1 MSDLPVQVLNEL
13 NLCRSNP
20 KVYSAKLQKTLQ
32 YYKGTTYQKP
42 GQTGIETEEGKANVQ
57 NCINYLKTFNPLPDL
72 VQSSALEKAASDHAK
87 DIGSTGN
94 FGHTGSNGSALDA
107 RIEKYAQ
114 WQGSRGENIDYG
126 NSKAED
132 IVISLLVDDGV
143 ADRVHRNNI
152 LNPSHLLVG
161 VGCCEH
167 TEMDSVCVIV
177 FGEHIVEVND
187 GKKSDLKGKNE
198 GNEAKGK
205 GKVEKAPLITP
216 KEEPKPFNPKD
227 FTRPG
232 YTDEDILE
240 LKEAFDLFD
249 ADKSGSIDP
258 KELKD
263 VIEDFGLDAKN
274 AAIFEMISEIDVD
287 GSGKIEFGEFLDMIS
302 GKTADEN
309 SMEEVRKVFNIFDT
323 DKTGFITLLNLR
335 QIVDDLGEEISDE
348 TLQNL
353 IEKGDSNADK
363 LVSFEDFYF
372 IMTRTVL

>member
-1 MSDLPVQVLNEL
+1 MSDLPTQVLNEL

-20 KVYSAKLQKTLQ
+20 KAYSAKLQNTLKH
-32 YYKGTTYQKP
+32 YKGTTYQKP
-42 GQTGIETEEGKANVQ
+42 GQTAIETEEGKENVQ
-57 NCINYLKTFNPLPDL
+57 KCITYLKSLYPIADLILSPPL
-72 VQSSALEKAASDHAK
+72 QKAAFDHAS
-87 DIGSTGN
+87 DIGTTGIL
-94 FGHTGSNGSALDA
+94 GHIGSDGSELDK
-107 RIEKYAQ
+107 RIEKYAE
-114 WQGSRGENIDYG
+114 WQGSIGENIDYG
-126 NSKAED
+126 NDKAED

-143 ADRVHRNNI
+143 PDRGHRKNI
-152 LNPSHLLVG
+152 LNPNHLLVG
-161 VGCCEH
+161 IACYEH
-167 TEMDSVCVIV
+167 TEMESVCVIA
-177 FGEHIVEVND
+177 FAEHLSEKSD
-187 GKKSDLKGKNE
+187 GKKSDVKGKS
-198 GNEAKGK
+198 
-205 GKVEKAPLITP
+205 EKAPLITP
-216 KEEPKPFNPKD
+216 KEQPKPFNPKD
-227 FTRPG
+227 FARPG

-263 VIEDFGLDAKN
+263 VIEDFGLDEKN
-274 AAIFEMISEIDVD
+274 AAIFDMISEIDVD
-287 GSGKIEFGEFLDMIS
+287 GNGKIEFGEFLDMIS

-323 DKTGFITLLNLR
+323 DKTGFITFQNLR
-335 QIVDDLGEEISDE
+335 QIVNDLGEELSDA